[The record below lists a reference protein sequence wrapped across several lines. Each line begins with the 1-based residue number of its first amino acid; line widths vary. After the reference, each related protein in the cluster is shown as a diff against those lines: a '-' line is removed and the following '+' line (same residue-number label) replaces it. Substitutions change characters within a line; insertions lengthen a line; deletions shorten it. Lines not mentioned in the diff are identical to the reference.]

1 MKDCNVSRP
10 MQCAAVHDLSG
21 FGRCSLT
28 VALPVLSVMGVQ
40 VSCLPTAVL
49 STHTGGFQGYT
60 FRDLTEDMGPFLR
73 HWQREGFQF
82 DALYTGY
89 LGSAEQIQLVE
100 AFFDAFQREGNLT
113 LVDPVMGD
121 HGVLYSLYTK
131 EMAEGMKRLCAR
143 ADVIVPNMTEA
154 AYLTGME
161 YRGEQHSREYL
172 EEMCRRL
179 LALGA
184 RQVVLTGVSPDKDRM
199 GAACHDG
206 REMTLYA
213 PGKIPA
219 AYDGTG
225 DLFASVLLGALL
237 RGQDLVQ
244 STALAADFTRE
255 CVARSLKNGTDRHH
269 GVDFEPALWQLG
281 QRMLIENSIA

>member
-1 MKDCNVSRP
+1 MMHCDKMRP
-10 MQCAAVHDLSG
+10 LRCAAVHDLSG

-60 FRDLTEDMGPFLR
+60 FRDLTADLTPFYR
-73 HWQREGFQF
+73 HWQREGFSF

-89 LGSAEQIQLVE
+89 LGSPEQITLVKGFIR
-100 AFFDAFQREGNLT
+100 AFRTENNLV

-121 HGVLYSLYTK
+121 HGRLYSRVTS
-131 EMAEGMKRLCAR
+131 EMAAGMKALCAC

-154 AYLTGME
+154 AALTDME
-161 YRGEQHSREYL
+161 YRAQGHDTAYL
-172 EEMCRRL
+172 AAVCEKL
-179 LALGA
+179 LGLGA
-184 RQVVLTGVSPDKDRM
+184 KQVVLTGVSQEKDRI

-206 REMTLYA
+206 KTLKVYA
-213 PGKIPA
+213 TERIDA

-225 DLFASVLLGALL
+225 DLFASVLLGAYLHD
-237 RGQDLVQ
+237 GDLE
-244 STALAADFTRE
+244 AAMRKAADFTHD
-255 CVARSLKNGTDRHH
+255 CVAASLQNGTNPHH
-269 GVDFEPALWQLG
+269 GVDFEPKLWQLG
-281 QRMLIENSIA
+281 KEILG

>member
-1 MKDCNVSRP
+1 MMENNQNRP
-10 MQCAAVHDLSG
+10 LQCAAVHDLSG

-28 VALPVLSVMGVQ
+28 VALPVLSAMGVQ

-60 FRDLTEDMGPFLR
+60 FRDLTDDMGPFFH

-89 LGSAEQIQLVE
+89 LGSAEQIHLVE
-100 AFFDAFQREGNLT
+100 EFLSAFRTQDNLI

-121 HGVLYSLYTK
+121 HGKLYSLYTE
-131 EMAEGMKRLCAR
+131 EMALGMKRLCAR

-154 AYLTGME
+154 AWLTGMA
-161 YRGEQHSREYL
+161 YRECRHDLDYL
-172 EEMCRRL
+172 TEMCEKL

-184 RQVVLTGVSPDKDRM
+184 GQVVLTGISPEDGCM

-206 REMTLYA
+206 REMKIYA
-213 PGKIPA
+213 PEKIHA
-219 AYDGTG
+219 TYDGTG
-225 DLFASVLLGALL
+225 DLFASVLLGALMRKRTL
-237 RGQDLVQ
+237 EE
-244 STALAADFTRE
+244 AMMLAADFTRDA
-255 CVARSLKNGTDRHH
+255 VARSLENGTNRHH
-269 GVDFEPALWQLG
+269 GVDFEPALWKLG
-281 QRMLIENSIA
+281 KEILDV

>member
-1 MKDCNVSRP
+1 MMEKNISRP
-10 MQCAAVHDLSG
+10 LQCAAVHDLSG

-28 VALPVLSVMGVQ
+28 VALPVLSSMGVQ

-60 FRDLTEDMGPFLR
+60 FRDLTEDMQPFFR
-73 HWQREGFQF
+73 HWQKENFRF

-89 LGSAEQIQLVE
+89 LGSEEQIHLVDE
-100 AFFDAFQREGNLT
+100 FLSLFRTEGNLI

-121 HGVLYSLYTK
+121 HGRLYSLYTPQ
-131 EMAEGMKRLCAR
+131 MAAGMKRLCAR

-154 AYLTGME
+154 AYLSGMPYQE
-161 YRGEQHSREYL
+161 AGHSRDYL
-172 EEMCRRL
+172 EKMCEKL
-179 LALGA
+179 LSLGA
-184 RQVVLTGVSPDKDRM
+184 KNVVLTGISPEEGRI

-206 REMTLYA
+206 REMRIYA
-213 PGKIPA
+213 PERVNA

-237 RGQDLVQ
+237 RGWGLEK
-244 STALAADFTRE
+244 AMMLAADFTRD
-255 CVARSLKNGTDRHH
+255 CVARSLTNGTDRHH
-269 GVDFEPALWQLG
+269 GVDFEPILWQLG
-281 QRMLIENSIA
+281 KRILDP

>member
-1 MKDCNVSRP
+1 MMEKDVNRP
-10 MQCAAVHDLSG
+10 LQCAAVHDLSG

-28 VALPVLSVMGVQ
+28 VALPVLSAMGVQ

-49 STHTGGFQGYT
+49 STHTGGFTGYT
-60 FRDLTEDMGPFLR
+60 FRDLTEDMGPFFR
-73 HWQREGFQF
+73 HWQQEGFQF

-89 LGSAEQIQLVE
+89 LGSQEQIQLVE
-100 AFFDAFQREGNLT
+100 EFLSSFRTEKNLI

-121 HGVLYSLYTK
+121 HGRLYSLYTEK
-131 EMAEGMKRLCAR
+131 MAQGMKRLCAR

-161 YRGEQHSREYL
+161 YRAQGYDRDYL
-172 EEMCRRL
+172 SQMCEKL

-184 RQVVLTGVSPDKDRM
+184 KQVVLTGIVPAEDRL
-199 GAACHDG
+199 GAACHNG
-206 REMTLYA
+206 REMRIYTTER
-213 PGKIPA
+213 IQA

-237 RGQDLVQ
+237 REKSLE
-244 STALAADFTRE
+244 SAMAMAADFTRD
-255 CVARSLKNGTDRHH
+255 CVARSLKNGTNRHH
-269 GVDFEPALWQLG
+269 GVDFEPALWRLG
-281 QRMLIENSIA
+281 RDILGE

>member
-1 MKDCNVSRP
+1 MKEMKNHSVKV
-10 MQCAAVHDLSG
+10 AAVHDLSG

-28 VALPVLSVMGVQ
+28 VVLPVLSAMGVQ

-60 FRDLTEDMGPFLR
+60 FRDLTADIGPFFR
-73 HWQREGFQF
+73 HWKKEGFQF

-89 LGSAEQIQLVE
+89 LGSADQIHLVDE
-100 AFFDAFQREGNLT
+100 FLTAFRTPENLI

-121 HGVLYSLYTK
+121 HGKLYSLYTP
-131 EMAEGMKRLCAR
+131 EMALGMKKLCTR

-154 AYLTGME
+154 AWLTGMP
-161 YRGEQHSREYL
+161 YREAEHNEGYL
-172 EEMCRRL
+172 TALCEKL
-179 LALGA
+179 LELGA
-184 RQVVLTGVSPDKDRM
+184 KQVVVTGVIPEAGHI

-206 REMTLYA
+206 REMKIYA
-213 PGKIPA
+213 PQRIPA

-237 RGQDLVQ
+237 HQRSLNEAVV
-244 STALAADFTRE
+244 LAADFTRE
-255 CVARSLKNGTDRHH
+255 CVARSVENGTDRHH
-269 GVDFEPALWQLG
+269 GVDFEPVLWKLG
-281 QRMLIENSIA
+281 KEILEP